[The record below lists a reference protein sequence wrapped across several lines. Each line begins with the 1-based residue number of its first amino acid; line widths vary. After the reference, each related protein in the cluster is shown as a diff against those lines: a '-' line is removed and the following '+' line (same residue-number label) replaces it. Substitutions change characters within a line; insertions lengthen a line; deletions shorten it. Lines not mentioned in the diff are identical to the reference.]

1 MDDLTD
7 TPLIAQMLAATAR
20 WEAAT
25 GRRMLQKTLREAI
38 WFVWQHPDCR
48 DR

>member
-25 GRRMLQKTLREAI
+25 GRRMLQKPLRDAI
-38 WFVWQHPDCR
+38 WSSGSTRDCR